1 MKVSMIY
8 RVASILLALFA
19 VGHTLGFRQTL
30 PEWGVNSLVVSMQ
43 TIHFN
48 AQGFNRSYYDF
59 YVGFGLF
66 VSVLLL
72 FAAVSAWQLGG
83 MNQEALARK
92 PGIKWSLAICFV
104 VVTALSWVYFF
115 LIPIIFSSVIAVCLL
130 IAAWLSRKPA

>member
-1 MKVSMIY
+1 MKVSIIY
-8 RVASILLALFA
+8 RIASVLLALFA

-30 PEWGVNSLVVSMQ
+30 PEWGVNSLVASMQ

-72 FAAVSAWQLGG
+72 FAAASAWQLGG
-83 MNQEALARK
+83 MSQEALGRI
-92 PGIKWSLAICFV
+92 PGITWSLAICFV
-104 VVTALSWVYFF
+104 VVTALSWIYFF

-130 IAAWLSRKPA
+130 TAAWLSRKPA

>member
-1 MKVSMIY
+1 MKVSLIY
-8 RVASILLALFA
+8 RIASVLLMLFA

-30 PEWGVNSLVVSMQ
+30 PEWGVNSLVASMR

-72 FAAVSAWQLGG
+72 FASVSAWQLGG
-83 MNQEALARK
+83 MNREALARI
-92 PGIKWSLAICFV
+92 PGIRWSLAICFV
-104 VVTALSWVYFF
+104 AVTALSWMYFF

-130 IAAWLSRKPA
+130 MAAWLSRKLA